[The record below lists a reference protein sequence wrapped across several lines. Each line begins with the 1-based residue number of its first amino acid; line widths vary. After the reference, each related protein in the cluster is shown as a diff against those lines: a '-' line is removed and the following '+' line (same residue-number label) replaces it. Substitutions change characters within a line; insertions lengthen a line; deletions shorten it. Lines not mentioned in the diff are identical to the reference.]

1 MMIVERHERIMAR
14 ATMKNDD
21 IFFIEP
27 CNNWEGCHVWKHY
40 IAKDIFRQETD
51 VQDSENEV
59 NKGVP
64 NMILVEDTCFL
75 NLRK

>member
-59 NKGVP
+59 NKG
-64 NMILVEDTCFL
+64 
-75 NLRK
+75 RA